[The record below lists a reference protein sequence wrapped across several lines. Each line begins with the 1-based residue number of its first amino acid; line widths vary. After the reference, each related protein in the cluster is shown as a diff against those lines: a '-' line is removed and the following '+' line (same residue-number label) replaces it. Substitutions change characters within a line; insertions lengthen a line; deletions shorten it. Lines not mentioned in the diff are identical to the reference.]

1 MLSGEE
7 FHMSRLIRKISTVI
21 LACLLGFNLAAYA
34 AVVVPPCQSSICG
47 NGPMDMDHC
56 NGLLDFG
63 TPMQGC
69 CGECGDI
76 FCDLMKNSMQDV
88 NAVNSSPLQG
98 SYDPIFLGTV
108 DLIGESSLQLALSEP
123 RYLFA
128 ASMAWGQVPLYI
140 QHLALII

>member
-21 LACLLGFNLAAYA
+21 LACLLGFNLAAHA

-56 NGLLDFG
+56 DGLLDFG
-63 TPMQGC
+63 SPIQGC

-76 FCDLMKNSMQDV
+76 FCDLLKNSLQDV
-88 NAVNSSPLQG
+88 NAVNSSPFQG
-98 SYDPIFLGTV
+98 NYDPFLLETADGF
-108 DLIGESSLQLALSEP
+108 GESSLQIALSEP
-123 RYLFA
+123 GYLFT
-128 ASMAWGQVPLYI
+128 ASMAGSQLPLYI